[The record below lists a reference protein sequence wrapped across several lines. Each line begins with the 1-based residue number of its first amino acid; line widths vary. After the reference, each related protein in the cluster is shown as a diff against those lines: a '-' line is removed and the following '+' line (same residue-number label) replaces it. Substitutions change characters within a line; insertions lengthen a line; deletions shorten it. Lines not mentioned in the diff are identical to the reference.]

1 VFGVLADQEA
11 MAKVFGPG
19 NGFVFAF
26 TALPT
31 IIFVSS
37 FFTVLYYF
45 GVLQLIVKLMA
56 RVMMFG

>member
-1 VFGVLADQEA
+1 MLG
-11 MAKVFGPG
+11 KVRCR

-45 GVLQLIVKLMA
+45 GVLQLVVAHVA
-56 RVMMFG
+56 RAMMYR

>member
-1 VFGVLADQEA
+1 MD
-11 MAKVFGPG
+11 KVFGPG
-19 NGFVFAF
+19 SGFVFAF

-45 GVLQLIVKLMA
+45 GVLQFIVQVFA
-56 RVMMFG
+56 QGDDVR